1 MSQPRVWL
9 TEFGGILLIAF
20 SVAGPFVHGQ
30 SRTSFGIRFIVLVIA
45 GSIGRA
51 MAYFPPSVLLVVKS
65 VYAIGFAFVFRY
77 FNIASARE
85 GYAYLVF
92 ATGVLFL
99 LTIVP
104 LTPQRPGFRVWWE
117 STKRTLR
124 RLRGDWSEDD
134 ERFYSEIRNE
144 SK

>member
-51 MAYFPPSVLLVVKS
+51 MAYFPPSAFLAVKI

-77 FNIASARE
+77 FNIASTRE
-85 GYAYLVF
+85 GYAFLVF
-92 ATGVLFL
+92 AAGVLFL

-104 LTPQRPGFRVWWE
+104 LTPQRPGFSIWWAAV
-117 STKRTLR
+117 KRTVR

-134 ERFYSEIRNE
+134 ERFYSEMSNG